1 MADIIQ
7 LLPDNLAN
15 QIAAGEV
22 IQRPASV
29 VKELLENAVDAGA
42 SEIKLIIKDAGKTL
56 IQVIDDGKGM
66 SATDA
71 RLSFERHATS
81 KIKNAD
87 DLFSI
92 TTKGFRGEAL
102 ASIAAIA
109 HVELLTKQYKEEFG
123 QRLVVQGSKV
133 TKQEIIQTS
142 NGSNFLV
149 KNLFFNVPARRK
161 FLKSD
166 AVELKHIMEEFHRVA
181 LAHSEIFMSFFNN
194 GNEIY
199 HLPPSNIKQRIL
211 NIFKKNL
218 EPMLLPLNED
228 TDIIN
233 ISGYVA
239 KVEAAK
245 KSNPI
250 QYIFV
255 NNRFIKSNY
264 LNHAI
269 KNGYDMLLTKDQY
282 PVFFIYLDLD
292 PAKIDVNVHP
302 TKTEIKFDDE
312 SLIYN
317 YIRVSVKHALGRY
330 IVSPTLDFETDTNF
344 IPTHSSGVN
353 FRSFE
358 GMNQR
363 KHSPSSLQ
371 KENLSSWQN
380 IYENITPNKMESI
393 RQEELTFESNASIN
407 SPIQERAPY
416 QLHNSYIISHIKSG
430 YLIIDQQ
437 LAHQRIIYE
446 KNLMAFS
453 GNPLPS
459 QKELFPISVEFE
471 PVKAAI
477 LNQILP
483 LLHKMGFEIGEFGK
497 NGFVIHGTPS
507 GMLTNTNVQNLIE
520 EMIDQFTQNTIT
532 QTKVEESLARSYAII
547 SSIKRGKL
555 LSVEE
560 MTKLIDDLF
569 ACDTPFSSPNGKK
582 TFMTIDLNDIRK
594 YFE

>member
-7 LLPDNLAN
+7 LLPDNIAN

-22 IQRPASV
+22 IQRPSSV
-29 VKELLENAVDAGA
+29 VKELLENAVDAG
-42 SEIKLIIKDAGKTL
+42 STEIKLIIKDAGKTL
-56 IQVIDDGKGM
+56 IQVIDNGKGM

-81 KIKNAD
+81 KIKNAN

-109 HVELLTKQYKEEFG
+109 HVELLTKQHNEEIG
-123 QRLVVQGSKV
+123 QRLVLQGSKV
-133 TKQEIIQTS
+133 TKQEATQTGS
-142 NGSNFLV
+142 GSNFSV

-166 AVELKHIMEEFHRVA
+166 TVELKHIMEEFHRVA
-181 LAHSEIFMSFFNN
+181 LAHPEIFMSFFNN
-194 GNEIY
+194 GNEVY

-233 ISGYVA
+233 ITGFVG

-255 NNRFIKSNY
+255 NNRYIKSNY

-269 KNGYDMLLTKDQY
+269 KTGYDVLLTKDQY
-282 PVFFIYLDLD
+282 PVFFIYLNLD
-292 PAKIDVNVHP
+292 PSKIDVNVHP

-312 SLIYN
+312 RLIYN
-317 YIRVSVKHALGRY
+317 YLRVSVKHALGRY
-330 IVSPTLDFETDTNF
+330 VVSPTLDFDTDTNF
-344 IPTHSSGVN
+344 IQTHSTRN
-353 FRSFE
+353 TNDSFDRMRE
-358 GMNQR
+358 R
-363 KHSPSSLQ
+363 RHSPSALQ
-371 KENLSSWQN
+371 KENLNSWEQIYDN
-380 IYENITPNKMESI
+380 IKPNHLEQPS
-393 RQEELTFESNASIN
+393 QEELTFESSLSSNNPS
-407 SPIQERAPY
+407 QERPPY

-437 LAHQRIIYE
+437 LAHQRIVYE
-446 KNLMAFS
+446 QNLKALS

-459 QKELFPISVEFE
+459 QKELFPINLEFE
-471 PVKAAI
+471 PSKTAVLKQLI
-477 LNQILP
+477 P
-483 LLHKMGFEIGEFGK
+483 LLKNIGFDIGEFGK
-497 NGFVIHGTPS
+497 NGFIIHGTPT
-507 GMLTNTNVQNLIE
+507 GMTPNTNVSQLLEEIIEQFSENLEIQN
-520 EMIDQFTQNTIT
+520 
-532 QTKVEESLARSYAII
+532 KVEEGLAKSYAIA
-547 SSIKRGKL
+547 SSLKKGKTL
-555 LSVEE
+555 AQEE
-560 MTKLIDDLF
+560 MNKLIDDLF
-569 ACDTPFSSPNGKK
+569 ACETPFTSPTGKK
-582 TFMTIDLNDIRK
+582 TFMTVELTDIRK

>member
-560 MTKLIDDLF
+560 MNKLIDDLF
-569 ACDTPFSSPNGKK
+569 ACETPFSSPNGKK